1 MDGQIVNHTK
11 RTAALIPPAP
21 AALVGFLKRVRYS
34 PCLRLAGNAYP
45 IVGTIPNCC
54 NMPSVSHT
62 FQLSTILLS
71 DKRLIQMPWTTA
83 FLPVALMPP
92 GRSAVCVPRPV
103 HRVTTVSPSST
114 IISSMVQWA
123 SGNAVGRSTS
133 VSSSHSAPD
142 QLVDWMD
149 HDRCG

>member
-34 PCLRLAGNAYP
+34 LCLRLASNAYP

-62 FQLSTILLS
+62 FQLSTILSL

-83 FLPVALMPP
+83 FLPVALEKLAVDPR
-92 GRSAVCVPRPV
+92 RSPQR
-103 HRVTTVSPSST
+103 
-114 IISSMVQWA
+114 I
-123 SGNAVGRSTS
+123 GNA
-133 VSSSHSAPD
+133 HLAD
-142 QLVDWMD
+142 
-149 HDRCG
+149 